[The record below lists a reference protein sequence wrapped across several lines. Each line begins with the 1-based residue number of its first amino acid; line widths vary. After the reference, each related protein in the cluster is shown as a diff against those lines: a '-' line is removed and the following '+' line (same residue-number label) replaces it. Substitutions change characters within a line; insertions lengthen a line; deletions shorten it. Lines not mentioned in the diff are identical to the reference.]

1 MTTLDLAGQQ
11 DALKF
16 LTDLLSQYG
25 LEGLGSWAWGEIQNN
40 RPQSQI
46 LLDMRDTTE
55 VKQRFGTVLDARKAA
70 GLPAMSFGEIV
81 SFENNWN
88 QLARASGL
96 PDSFAARDTAQKLMA
111 ANVSMAEAQTR
122 VQNGYTQMIQ
132 APVEVRAAF
141 DAFFGPKSDAALA
154 AFFTDPELSL
164 PDLERQVAEAQIG
177 GEATVAGFGNVD
189 EALARRLAA
198 AGVSEAQAR
207 QGFGQVAQQRPLFE
221 QTMAEQQS
229 GGGVTAEQ
237 GINAQFGLNGTDA
250 LAVQRAA
257 EQRKADFSGYGSAA
271 ADQSGV
277 IGTGVARQV

>member
-1 MTTLDLAGQQ
+1 MLDTTGQQ

-16 LTDLLSQYG
+16 LSDLLAQYN
-25 LEGLGSWAWGEIQNN
+25 LEGLAGWAWSEIQNN

-46 LLDMRDTTE
+46 LLDMRDTNDF
-55 VKQRFGTVLDARKAA
+55 KQRFGTVMDARKKA
-70 GLPAMSFGEIV
+70 GLPAMSPGEIV
-81 SFENNWN
+81 SYENQWN
-88 QLARASGL
+88 QLAKASGL
-96 PDSFAARDTAQKLMA
+96 PDGFGARDTAQKLMA
-111 ANVSMAEAQTR
+111 ANVSMAEAQSR

-141 DAFFGPKSDAALA
+141 DAFFGPKSDSALA

-177 GEATVAGFGNVD
+177 GEATMAGFGNVD

-207 QGFGQVAQQRPLFE
+207 QGFGQLAGERPLFE
-221 QTMAEQQS
+221 QTVGEQLS

-237 GINAQFGLNGTDA
+237 GVSGEFGLSGTDA
-250 LAVQRAA
+250 AAVRRAA

-277 IGTGVARQV
+277 IGTGSARQV